1 MAPQTVLKLPTELSG
16 LESRPQILLKLG
28 KLMKFSGLEKEG
40 SDRERDRRCST
51 ALEGEWVSMAPGAFR
66 NATTMKARPITST

>member
-16 LESRPQILLKLG
+16 LESLPQIILKLG
-28 KLMKFSGLEKEG
+28 KLMKFSGLEKGG

-51 ALEGEWVSMAPGAFR
+51 ALEGKWVAMAPGAFR
-66 NATTMKARPITST
+66 NATTMKARPVTST

>member
-40 SDRERDRRCST
+40 SDEREAGAAAQHLKANGFRWRQELFAMLRR
-51 ALEGEWVSMAPGAFR
+51 
-66 NATTMKARPITST
+66 